1 MHLGAPQSMAEA
13 PGGVRGGQTLLGVSP
28 LLRPLTRGP
37 QAPGSDAASGGAPLQ
52 KRGRPRDGL
61 ADCSAPPSTCS
72 RPPSSLREQVLRGGL
87 IPAPARSS
95 AQLPALCGP
104 EKTLTLAVEATAIVW
119 LPQTDSPPQGEGRGR
134 GRGAQAGAPRV
145 TGPRERHA
153 QAPRPRAPGLSLAC
167 SHPLGTEGALPPS
180 ELAVTLTGR
189 WRGDGPSPSALFCVM
204 EGEHFRR

>member
-1 MHLGAPQSMAEA
+1 MLSQSRAESHPGVSTGHRPA
-13 PGGVRGGQTLLGVSP
+13 DCAGGRVCTLERPRAWLRRRGGVRGGQTLLGVSP

-104 EKTLTLAVEATAIVW
+104 GKTLTLAV
-119 LPQTDSPPQGEGRGR
+119 PTD
-134 GRGAQAGAPRV
+134 
-145 TGPRERHA
+145 
-153 QAPRPRAPGLSLAC
+153 
-167 SHPLGTEGALPPS
+167 
-180 ELAVTLTGR
+180 
-189 WRGDGPSPSALFCVM
+189 
-204 EGEHFRR
+204 